1 MLLQAM
7 GQLAEMLAATAGAA
21 DDVDSQAV
29 VATAAVPGRRL
40 TQHIIL
46 RKAVRKQA

>member
-21 DDVDSQAV
+21 DDSQAV
-29 VATAAVPGRRL
+29 VAAAAVPGRRL